1 VGKYKIFR
9 IEKCFAVGVSRVSK
23 MFHAPKMMASF
34 TGKPFG
40 KGKRNLLSLRA
51 KTYCS
56 TNLLTQEVSQQLR
69 FSMLSRTDFLNFF
82 QGWTNPFSF
91 SYLRWMPPSQKCQ

>member
-1 VGKYKIFR
+1 MKSASPQVFHTFA
-9 IEKCFAVGVSRVSK
+9 KCFMPSNL
-23 MFHAPKMMASF
+23 MASF

-82 QGWTNPFSF
+82 QG
-91 SYLRWMPPSQKCQ
+91 